1 MAEFEKY
8 EKDGNVAVL
17 YSPGFGAGWSTWA
30 TDGGE
35 AEALM
40 FDKEIV
46 ELVLNDQLDRV
57 VQLVADKYPEFYS
70 GEAKDLSVFWIPKGT
85 AFRIN
90 EYDGHESIEIYNPDH
105 FFIA

>member
-8 EKDGNVAVL
+8 EKDGKVAVL

-30 TDGGE
+30 RLEDHGE
-35 AEALM
+35 ALI

-57 VQLVADKYPEFYS
+57 VQLVADKYPEFSS
-70 GEAKDLSVFWIPKGT
+70 GGAEDLRVCWVPKGVG
-85 AFRIN
+85 FRIN
-90 EYDGHESIEIYNPDH
+90 EYDGSESVELFDAAN
-105 FFIA
+105 FIIA

>member
-30 TDGGE
+30 TDGE
-35 AEALM
+35 AEALI

-70 GEAKDLSVFWIPKGT
+70 GGAEDLTVRWVPKGT

-90 EYDGHESIEIYNPDH
+90 EYDGSESVEIYDPGN
-105 FFIA
+105 FFRA